1 MSVGSVFKAISDP
14 TRREILKLLNEKDL
28 SAGEIAEHF
37 DISKPALTKH
47 LNILREAELV
57 SSEKQGNFVIYSIN
71 VTVLQQALSGFMSI
85 LEKRSDLEMKK
96 SIFILDICI
105 FGLSITALLI
115 AFFKNLSNVNFLIG
129 AGLISLMGVAQTRM
143 AVITNLSKDNPKV
156 KTMRRMNRLTVI
168 LAVALYFVPLIDN
181 DFIVNIPTSF
191 IFVVTI
197 MLFTGNVSTKLP
209 LNKYM
214 GLRLP
219 WTTTDEKTWKIA
231 NRLLGYITFPLVFI
245 MLILYFITEQSELV
259 LFIGLVIW
267 VGIPTIYSFI
277 KQKKTN

>member
-1 MSVGSVFKAISDP
+1 
-14 TRREILKLLNEKDL
+14 
-28 SAGEIAEHF
+28 
-37 DISKPALTKH
+37 
-47 LNILREAELV
+47 
-57 SSEKQGNFVIYSIN
+57 
-71 VTVLQQALSGFMSI
+71 
-85 LEKRSDLEMKK
+85 MKK

-214 GLRLP
+214 GFRLP

-277 KQKKTN
+277 KQKKQIRRVNYD